1 MIKYKP
7 TLIHKEEVVV
17 DNFDDAITIAKILMK
32 NGNVVML
39 SEEEGLTIINYIWT
53 DGCDRNNVAF
63 MPRDDFEIYYREIES
78 DDDDGDGE
86 DEDSVVSMD

>member
-1 MIKYKP
+1 MMKYRP
-7 TLIHKEEVVV
+7 TLIPNDEIAV

-32 NGNVVML
+32 NDNVVML

-53 DGCDRNNVAF
+53 DGCNRNNVVF
-63 MPRDDFEIYYREIES
+63 MDRCDFEMCYNEIES